1 MNEQDKFL
9 ESYKNLAALY
19 IQVDDSVMT
28 RHKFFL
34 TIIIAIFTAIG
45 LLIYQSEISMN
56 TRTPFLINIA
66 SILGFFISLA
76 WLLISFRGLY
86 LDRVLSEA
94 LKEVEQALFDERSAK
109 FRAFTI
115 YNQALTT
122 KTGIVKPE
130 CYESRRMEHISM
142 GITSLCL
149 LIFLWF
155 LVEFNC
161 LDLKKDL
168 WPDSTQQAPV
178 LGSPPQPRVESP
190 QKEEKEKI
198 TNSPINTITINL
210 PPDISADI
218 KSSNTPYESSENSTI
233 K

>member
-1 MNEQDKFL
+1 MAEKEEELVKKMAEELKKDDANL
-9 ESYKNLAALY
+9 EAYKNLAALY
-19 IQVDDSVMT
+19 IQVDESVMT

-66 SILGFFISLA
+66 LILGFFISLA
-76 WLLISFRGLY
+76 WLLISFRGLF
-86 LDRVLSEA
+86 LDSVLSEA
-94 LKEVEQALFDERSAK
+94 LKEVEQTLFDEESVK

-122 KTGIVKPE
+122 KIGIVKPE

-155 LVEFNC
+155 LVEFNF
-161 LDLKKDL
+161 LDLKKEL
-168 WPDSTQQAPV
+168 WPDSTQQASAS
-178 LGSPPQPRVESP
+178 GSPPQPKIDSP
-190 QKEEKEKI
+190 QKGKK
-198 TNSPINTITINL
+198 
-210 PPDISADI
+210 
-218 KSSNTPYESSENSTI
+218 K